1 MVSMV
6 ASPKRSVAK
15 KNGGQSFRAC
25 FTRKKVP
32 PQVIATRMRPIC
44 AGNFLFTLLPQKY
57 GRYTKGHIYVCR
69 ALKTSTDDF
78 TADFISIGEK
88 INRFR

>member
-1 MVSMV
+1 MVRMV

-25 FTRKKVP
+25 FTRIKVT
-32 PQVIATRMRPIC
+32 PQIIATRMRPIC
-44 AGNFLFTLLPQKY
+44 AVNLLFTLLPQKY
-57 GRYTKGHIYVCR
+57 GRHTKGHINECR